1 MSRWNIQSFCPT
13 GVTILSS
20 RSLCHLSSSE
30 STSLENVLISPFSE
44 NGSINTSPLIYRKVD
59 MNFREYVS
67 RTERMHTIGSPS
79 VSEELRYHIERGMGL
94 HDNVFRIYSEAWF
107 ALVNE
112 ARTLYEAGQ
121 LALVDED
128 AELGES
134 NIGQKAQYRGRTVRI
149 DAPVPLKERLDEAEY
164 KGKKVSVGKPFRTPG
179 EGKKFAVYVKSP
191 GGRIKKV
198 RFGDPNLTVKNN
210 NPARAKSFRARH
222 KCSEKKDRTKAGYWA
237 CRIGRYAKSVGLKS
251 SKSW

>member
-1 MSRWNIQSFCPT
+1 
-13 GVTILSS
+13 
-20 RSLCHLSSSE
+20 
-30 STSLENVLISPFSE
+30 
-44 NGSINTSPLIYRKVD
+44 

-67 RTERMHTIGSPS
+67 KTEAMHLVGSPE
-79 VSEELRYHIERGMGL
+79 VSEALKYHVERGIGL

-107 ALVNE
+107 ALVRE
-112 ARTLYEAGQ
+112 ARALYERGE
-121 LALVDED
+121 LALTDDD
-128 AELGES
+128 AELVES
-134 NIGQKAQYRGRTVRI
+134 DIGQTAEYKGRRVYL
-149 DAPVPLKERLDEAEY
+149 DAPVPLKERLDEAEH
-164 KGKKVSVGKPFRTPG
+164 KGKKVRIGKPFRTPG

-191 GGRIKKV
+191 SGRVKKV
-198 RFGDPNLTVKNN
+198 RFGDPKLTVKNN